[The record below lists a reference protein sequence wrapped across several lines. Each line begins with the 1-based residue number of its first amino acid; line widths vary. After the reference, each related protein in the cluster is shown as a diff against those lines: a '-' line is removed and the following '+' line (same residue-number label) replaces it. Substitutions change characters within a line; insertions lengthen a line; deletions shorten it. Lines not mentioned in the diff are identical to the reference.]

1 MGIPLL
7 VVVLVSAIKSLFE
20 DLRRHKSDNQ
30 ENNREVFVWRGNGF
44 VSDKWRNLRV
54 GDIVKVRD

>member
-7 VVVLVSAIKSLFE
+7 VVILVSAVKSLFE

-30 ENNREVFVWRGNGF
+30 ENNREVLVWRNNDF
-44 VSDKWRNLRV
+44 IADKWANLRV
-54 GDIVKVRD
+54 GDIVKVI